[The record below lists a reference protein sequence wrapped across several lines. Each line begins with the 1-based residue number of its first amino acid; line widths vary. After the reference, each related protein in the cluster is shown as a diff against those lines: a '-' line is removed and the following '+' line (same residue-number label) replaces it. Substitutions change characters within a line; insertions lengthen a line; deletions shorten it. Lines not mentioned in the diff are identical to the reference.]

1 MDNQKIII
9 ILLCVIIAILAAGIL
24 AFSPFMAKEDSNIAI
39 ADKKIHVG
47 DSLVVKLTDSNGNP
61 ISNGTVNV
69 KLTDKNGAVKD
80 EDIVTNSKGEAKY
93 KMDEK
98 GKYSVECRFNG
109 DNKHSSSA
117 TAGNITVETVETE
130 VVNNEESG
138 NSVSQSQDSDKDESR
153 QREEYQITPDGWDPK
168 EHEVSR
174 EPLDNGH
181 ERVRYDDGYMRVV
194 DEDGNIISYGW

>member
-9 ILLCVIIAILAAGIL
+9 ILLCVIIAILAVGIL
-24 AFSPFMAKEDSNIAI
+24 AFSPLMAKEDSNMAI
-39 ADKKIHVG
+39 SNKNIYVG

-61 ISNGTVNV
+61 ISNRTVNV
-69 KLTDKNGAVKD
+69 KLTDKDGTVRD
-80 EDIVTNSKGEAKY
+80 EDVITNSKGEAKFR
-93 KMDEK
+93 MDEK
-98 GKYSVECRFNG
+98 GNYSVECRFGG
-109 DNKHSSSA
+109 DDKHSSSA
-117 TAGNITVETVETE
+117 TAGNITVKDVKTE
-130 VVNNEESG
+130 VVNNDKSQ
-138 NSVSQSQDSDKDESR
+138 NSVSQSQNSEKDESR

-194 DEDGNIISYGW
+194 DKDGNIITHGW